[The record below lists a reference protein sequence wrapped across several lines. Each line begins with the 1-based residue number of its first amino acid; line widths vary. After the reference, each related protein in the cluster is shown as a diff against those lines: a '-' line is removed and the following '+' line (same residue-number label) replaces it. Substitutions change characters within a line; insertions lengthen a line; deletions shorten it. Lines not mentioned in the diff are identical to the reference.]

1 MPAQFTVSLLLLLL
15 YASTLSAAAELL
27 PALKSSAES
36 RPAIIRGLFDLDKR
50 QGNWHCCRAIPKPTT
65 TQLSTV
71 RATPAPTFSEPS
83 SSAPGIEFTDSP
95 TVTAPPLT
103 TSLTSPAFVPSPAPD
118 NANTTSS
125 SPLAQPTFP
134 SVGATSS
141 GVRAGH
147 AGVVVAVLTLSGIP
161 NLAVKLAFVYVMIN
175 SLAEHRENEPL
186 SDSLSATTLTFA
198 LPGTEAGEGQRRKC
212 EQQATW
218 AAWAVKG
225 IHLETW
231 SLSQDSDSASE
242 RNLESSMHT
251 VDPNAPPVAGGQ
263 LGASLPTTFNF
274 TFGVDFPVKPTE
286 DFFRTR
292 RVGGSAKARISRP
305 IVKGRTRAQRTN
317 RNQASP
323 AYLLFGAFSIKELV
337 LAQEYAYLSAQSAS
351 ERLRGEPSLPDLEAA
366 MSLLALSTHPSVL
379 KVKH

>member
-1 MPAQFTVSLLLLLL
+1 
-15 YASTLSAAAELL
+15 
-27 PALKSSAES
+27 
-36 RPAIIRGLFDLDKR
+36 
-50 QGNWHCCRAIPKPTT
+50 
-65 TQLSTV
+65 
-71 RATPAPTFSEPS
+71 
-83 SSAPGIEFTDSP
+83 
-95 TVTAPPLT
+95 
-103 TSLTSPAFVPSPAPD
+103 
-118 NANTTSS
+118 
-125 SPLAQPTFP
+125 
-134 SVGATSS
+134 
-141 GVRAGH
+141 
-147 AGVVVAVLTLSGIP
+147 
-161 NLAVKLAFVYVMIN
+161 MIN
-175 SLAEHRENEPL
+175 SLAEHRETEPL

-198 LPGTEAGEGQRRKC
+198 LPGTKAGEGQRRKC

-323 AYLLFGAFSIKELV
+323 VAGLHFLTLLNLV
-337 LAQEYAYLSAQSAS
+337 ICRLTCYSAPLVSKNSCWLKNMRICPRRVRQSAS
-351 ERLRGEPSLPDLEAA
+351 EESLPCPTSKLQC
-366 MSLLALSTHPSVL
+366 LSWHFQPIHQYSKSNTD
-379 KVKH
+379 KVIDGWSAWTSGKL